1 MDLGLPILNMATAT
15 YECTFGRGCEGVCCQ
30 EGRPPVEPEERKR
43 IDDIMPRLMP
53 LLRSKAQAVVRA
65 RGYLTD
71 RQRFGHP
78 MARNAD
84 GWCVF
89 FNQGCVLHQ
98 LGADEGDKFRYK
110 PSACSMFPIQQD
122 DHDDWY
128 IRQHG
133 YKRERW
139 DLFCLSP
146 TNTTLPAAEALREEI
161 DLAAQYDAQQR
172 AQADA
177 PSADNAVEK

>member
-1 MDLGLPILNMATAT
+1 MDHGLPILNAATAT
-15 YECTFGRGCEGVCCQ
+15 FECTFGRGCEGVCCR

-43 IDDIMPRLMP
+43 IDDIMPRLLP
-53 LLRSKAQAVVRA
+53 LLREEAQAAIRA

-71 RQRFGHP
+71 RRRFGHP

-98 LGADEGDKFRYK
+98 VGADEGDKFRYK
-110 PSACSMFPIQQD
+110 PSACSLFPIQQD
-122 DHDDWY
+122 DNDEWY

-139 DLFCLSP
+139 NLFCLSP
-146 TNTTLPAAEALREEI
+146 TNTTLPATEALREEI
-161 DLAAQYDAQQR
+161 ELAATYDAQQR
-172 AQADA
+172 ALAA
-177 PSADNAVEK
+177 SASGETGAAK